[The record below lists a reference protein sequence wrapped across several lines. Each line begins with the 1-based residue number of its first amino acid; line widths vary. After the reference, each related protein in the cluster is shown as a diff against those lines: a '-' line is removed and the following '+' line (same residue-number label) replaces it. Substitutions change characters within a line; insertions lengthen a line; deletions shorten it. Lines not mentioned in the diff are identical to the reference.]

1 MEALLSF
8 IFSTEG
14 FDSVTKLVGVSVL
27 LLFIIIYLVVMMK
40 EKLFE
45 TGVKQNVVEMLLK
58 QIEDVKKDF
67 ENERDKLEEAYK
79 ERNEAISEVKK
90 WQSLAQRL
98 ERDVEEMR
106 EEIKQSSLFI
116 RSLLNNIHK
125 FTQEHPD
132 KAQYLDVPDFPNK
145 D

>member
-1 MEALLSF
+1 METLLSF

-14 FDSVTKLVGVSVL
+14 FDSVTKMVGVSVL

-67 ENERDKLEEAYK
+67 ENERDKLEGAYK

-98 ERDVEEMR
+98 EKDVEEMR
-106 EEIKQSSLFI
+106 EEIKQSSIFI

-125 FTQEHPD
+125 FTQEHPE
-132 KAQYLDVPDFPNK
+132 KAQYFDVPDFPNK

>member
-1 MEALLSF
+1 METLLTF
-8 IFSTEG
+8 IFSAEG
-14 FDSVTKLVGVSVL
+14 FDSVTKIGGVSIL
-27 LLFIIIYLVVMMK
+27 LLFVIIYLVIMMK

-45 TGVKQNVVEMLLK
+45 NGVKQNVVEMLLK

-132 KAQYLDVPDFPNK
+132 KAQYLEVPEFPNK

>member
-1 MEALLSF
+1 MDVAF
-8 IFSTEG
+8 KYGGATVF
-14 FDSVTKLVGVSVL
+14 L
-27 LLFIIIYLVVMMK
+27 LLILYWLANNLKLQMFEQGMK
-40 EKLFE
+40 QDAYTALTEQLE
-45 TGVKQNVVEMLLK
+45 SLR
-58 QIEDVKKDF
+58 KDF
-67 ENERDKLEEAYK
+67 DKERDKLEEAYK

-106 EEIKQSSLFI
+106 EEIRQSSIFI

-125 FTQEHPD
+125 FTQEHPE
-132 KAQYLDVPDFPNK
+132 KAQYLEVSEFPNK

>member
-1 MEALLSF
+1 METLLSF
-8 IFSTEG
+8 IFSAEG
-14 FDSVTKLVGVSVL
+14 FDSVIKIGGVSVL
-27 LLFIIIYLVVMMK
+27 LLFILIYLVVMMK

-45 TGVKQNVVEMLLK
+45 TGVRQNVVEMLLK
-58 QIEDVKKDF
+58 QIEDVKKDN
-67 ENERDKLEEAYK
+67 ENERSKLEEAYK

-106 EEIKQSSLFI
+106 EEIKQSSIFI

-132 KAQYLDVPDFPNK
+132 KAQYLDIPKFQNK